1 MADTPSDPE
10 TGRSSDPESSG
21 AGSGHSRA
29 RTAMLGTAAT
39 LVGLTTGVLTLKDQF
54 FPPDQPSAQTV
65 AQYQQQVGEVCD
77 TANAVQS
84 SNLRR
89 TRPYKKRLR
98 KARDLGELRN
108 AVMDEVQN
116 RIDSGGDLRGR
127 LAGLEA
133 PSKKLQAVQDK
144 TVANWD
150 KNLSA
155 LQAYREELEGLAS
168 NTELTRAVGGVD
180 RSSIE
185 TNSLQARAQLR
196 RLGGP
201 SCDLEPRKT
210 SPVVDLPRVG
220 GRGEDGGGGSSRAG
234 GGGNTRSG
242 GGGGRSGGGG
252 GRAGGGGGS
261 RAGGGGSTSA
271 GGGGSSAVSNSNAS
285 PPQFAAPP
293 DPAPDSEGDVE
304 EDE

>member
-39 LVGLTTGVLTLKDQF
+39 LVGLTTGVLTLKDQV
-54 FPPDQPSAQTV
+54 FPPDQPS

-89 TRPYKKRLR
+89 TRPYRKRLR
-98 KARDLGELRN
+98 KARDLGEQRN

-116 RIDSGGDLRGR
+116 QIDSGGDLRGR

-185 TNSLQARAQLR
+185 TNSLQTIAQLR

-210 SPVVDLPRVG
+210 PPGVDLPRGQGINFNPPQV
-220 GRGEDGGGGSSRAG
+220 APL
-234 GGGNTRSG
+234 
-242 GGGGRSGGGG
+242 
-252 GRAGGGGGS
+252 
-261 RAGGGGSTSA
+261 
-271 GGGGSSAVSNSNAS
+271 VS
-285 PPQFAAPP
+285 PPQDPAQLSPP
-293 DPAPDSEGDVE
+293 QDPAQPNTAPDSPIEGDVE